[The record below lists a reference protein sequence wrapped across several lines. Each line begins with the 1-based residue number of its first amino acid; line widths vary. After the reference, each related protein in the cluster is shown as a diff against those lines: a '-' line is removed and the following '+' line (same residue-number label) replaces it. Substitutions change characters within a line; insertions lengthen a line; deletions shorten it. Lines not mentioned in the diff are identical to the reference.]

1 MNRKQENTSMNKR
14 QRWGSALAAI
24 VLVLAI
30 GGGYEQYVRARSSAQ
45 SAQPAGPLAVSV
57 GTVLAERRDFPLV
70 LEANGT
76 VTPLNTVEV
85 HAQVASVVTK
95 VHIRE
100 GQFVKAGE
108 PMFTLDSR
116 ADQVNVTKAEAQL
129 TKDQATLADA
139 KRQLERS
146 KDLLHQN
153 FVSQSAVDTNQA
165 QVDAQLAAVAADKA
179 AIEAARVALGYGR
192 IDAPSAGRVGAISV
206 FPGSYVQP
214 GVTTL
219 VTITQLDPIAVAFN
233 LPQRNLPDALA
244 RLASGGVDVTAQL
257 PSVPGAEG
265 RLHGKLQFVDNA
277 VDANSGT
284 VKVKALFENKQQ
296 RLWPGAYVNV
306 RFGIETLKNVVVV
319 PQAAIIQGVN
329 GKTLYIV
336 QDDGRAALRDV
347 EVLASAGT
355 QAVVSGLVGGEKVVV
370 EGRQNL
376 RPGVPVA
383 EQPPRRESLAST
395 APTPA
400 GAASR

>member
-1 MNRKQENTSMNKR
+1 MNRKPEKHSMNKR
-14 QRWGSALAAI
+14 QLWGSALAGI
-24 VLVLAI
+24 VLVVAL
-30 GGGYEQYVRARSSAQ
+30 GGGYEQYVRAKSAA
-45 SAQPAGPLAVSV
+45 SAQPAGPAAVSV
-57 GTVLAERRDFPLV
+57 GTVLAERRDFPIV

-100 GQFVKAGE
+100 GQFVRAGE

-129 TKDQATLADA
+129 TKDRAPLADA

-192 IDAPSAGRVGAISV
+192 IEAPSAGRVGAISV

-257 PSVPGAEG
+257 PGVPGQEG

-306 RFGIETLKNVVVV
+306 RFGIETLKNAVVV

-336 QDDGRAALRDV
+336 PDDGRAALRDI

-355 QAVVSGLVGGEKVVV
+355 QAVVSGLSGGEKVVV

-376 RPGVPVA
+376 RPGVPVV
-383 EQPPRRESLAST
+383 EQPLRRESLAST

>member
-1 MNRKQENTSMNKR
+1 MNRMPEHKPMNKR
-14 QRWGSALAAI
+14 QMWGSALAAV
-24 VLVLAI
+24 VLLLAL
-30 GGGYEQYVRARSSAQ
+30 GVGYEQYVRARSQPAR
-45 SAQPAGPLAVSV
+45 PAGPAPVSV
-57 GTVLAERRDFPLV
+57 GTVLAERRDFPVV

-76 VTPLNTVEV
+76 VTPLNSVEV

-108 PMFTLDSR
+108 LMFTLDSR
-116 ADQVNVTKAEAQL
+116 ADQVNVTKAQAQL
-129 TKDQATLADA
+129 TKDEATLADA
-139 KRQLERS
+139 RRQLERS

-192 IDAPSAGRVGAISV
+192 IEAPSAGRVGAIAV

-214 GVTTL
+214 GTTTL

-244 RLASGGVDVTAQL
+244 RLASGGVDVTVQL
-257 PSVPGAEG
+257 PNLPGPEG

-306 RFGIETLKNVVVV
+306 SFGIETLKNAVVV
-319 PQAAIIQGVN
+319 PQAAIIQGATAKSLYVVEAD
-329 GKTLYIV
+329 GK
-336 QDDGRAALRDV
+336 AALREV

-355 QAVVSGLVGGEKVVV
+355 QAVVSGLAGGERVVV

-376 RPGVPVA
+376 RPGVPVL
-383 EQPPRRESLAST
+383 EQPARRESMAS
-395 APTPA
+395 ASPAPA
-400 GAASR
+400 GSASR